1 MTTTIDPEV
10 FGAAMGELVRDA
22 VAPLLKRIGD
32 LETRLAS
39 IPPSLTQE
47 QVESAVMAVKFNADP
62 LVARIAELEKRPTY
76 EQCAEEFAKAVPS
89 EEAILTKVKSD
100 FSDQLNDRVQQMDAA
115 IKAVQPKTEFF
126 KDMLEPFLVR
136 LSEAEKKLAQPVP
149 DIEALVSKAVA
160 AIPVPEAIKGD
171 KGDSIKGDKG
181 EDGIGLAGAVIDRD
195 GNLAI
200 TMTNGDVKSLGQVV
214 GRDGSD
220 GIGLEDFDMEFD
232 GAAHEVVI
240 RASCAGRR
248 KELRYPAGGIRPGGY
263 WREGTLAK
271 AGEVYTHDGSSFCA
285 KNDTQEKP
293 DAKSPSWVLMVR
305 KGRDGERG
313 PKGVDAIPPQ
323 PIKLGVGGG

>member
-1 MTTTIDPEV
+1 MTTIDPEV

-62 LVARIAELEKRPTY
+62 LLSRIAELEKRQVITH
-76 EQCAEEFAKAVPS
+76 EQVAESVSKAV
-89 EEAILTKVKSD
+89 AAADARLTTIA
-100 FSDQLNDRVQQMDAA
+100 DQLNDRATMQQMEAA
-115 IKAVQPKTEFF
+115 IKAVQPKPDFF
-126 KDMLEPFLVR
+126 KDMLEPLLAR
-136 LSEAEKKLAQPVP
+136 LCEAEKKLAQPAP

-171 KGDSIKGDKG
+171 KGDSIKGDNG
-181 EDGIGLAGAVIDRD
+181 ADGIGLAGAVIDRD

-200 TMTNGDVKSLGQVV
+200 TMTNGEVKSLGQVV

-232 GAAHEVVI
+232 GTAHEVVI

-285 KNDTQEKP
+285 KNDTNEKP
-293 DAKSPSWVLMVR
+293 DAKSSSWVLMVR

-313 PKGVDAIPPQ
+313 PKGIDAVPPQ
-323 PIKLGVGGG
+323 PIKLGAGGG

>member
-1 MTTTIDPEV
+1 MTTIDPEA
-10 FGAAMGELVRDA
+10 FGAAMGVLVRDA
-22 VAPLLKRIGD
+22 VAPLLGRIAA
-32 LETRLAS
+32 LEAKPL
-39 IPPSLTQE
+39 PLPGVTQE
-47 QVESAVMAVKFNADP
+47 Q
-62 LVARIAELEKRPTY
+62 L
-76 EQCAEEFAKAVPS
+76 
-89 EEAILTKVKSD
+89 
-100 FSDQLNDRVQQMDAA
+100 DAA
-115 IKAVQPKTEFF
+115 IKAAQPNPDFF
-126 KDMLEPFLVR
+126 KDTLEPLLVR
-136 LSEAEKKLAQPVP
+136 LCEAEQKLAQPTPDVEDLVAKAVLALPPAITPDQVGAAVAKAVPGVEQFAAVIDPLLSRLAAVERHIAQPAP

-160 AIPVPEAIKGD
+160 SIPVPEAVKGD

-181 EDGIGLAGAVIDRD
+181 ADGIGLAGAVIDRD

-200 TMTNGDVKSLGQVV
+200 TMTNGEVKSLGQVV

-263 WREGTLAK
+263 WRDGTLAK

-285 KNDTQEKP
+285 KNDTNEKP

-313 PKGVDAIPPQ
+313 PKGVDAVPPQ